1 MADVLELY
9 PVTDDRPPETPSH
22 RRIRRASRVLS
33 LLFGAILAAEAGHE
47 HDLGLAFVIPIAGD
61 HLLIGP
67 KGMLL
72 NLWFGPSIHAP
83 APAGYLPVA
92 ALPAVQ
98 RLAHVAMGFVVF
110 IPSLM
115 IFWNLRAL
123 FGLYG
128 QGVVFAA
135 DNARLIKHIGVW
147 LVLTAL
153 GPLVSVSVLTALHMV
168 VDHAWFHGDTI
179 PKIVRGA
186 VVYVVGMVM
195 EVGREI
201 EEEQGQFV

>member
-1 MADVLELY
+1 MAHVLELY
-9 PVTDDRPPETPSH
+9 PVTDDPPPEARS
-22 RRIRRASRVLS
+22 RRIRQASRALS
-33 LLFGAILAAEAGHE
+33 LLFGAILAAEILFVAG
-47 HDLGLAFVIPIAGD
+47 LGLAFLAPFAGD

-67 KGMLL
+67 TGMLL
-72 NLWFGPSIHAP
+72 NLGPGPPLHA
-83 APAGYLPVA
+83 AGPAGYLPVA
-92 ALPAVQ
+92 GLPVVQ
-98 RLAHVAMGFVVF
+98 RLAHVVMGFVVF

-115 IFWNLRAL
+115 IVWNLRAL

-128 QGVVFAA
+128 RGVVFAA

-153 GPLVSVSVLTALHMV
+153 GPLVSVSVLSALHLV

-179 PKIVRGA
+179 PKIVLGA
-186 VVYVVGMVM
+186 VVYVIAMVM